1 MKSLCKMLGA
11 SPSPSP
17 SPSLSAS
24 RDAAAAPSSSVG
36 RLACFGDDLLA
47 LVDWLQKAL
56 QVAAVLAVSLAAMGV
71 VVAALVSLLYD
82 TPQDKKVV
90 STLPAGVLQSVTLGG
105 GLFPQA
111 LVETDIAF
119 YVAETDLSLG
129 KGEVL
134 QLQLRASGARYL
146 CNAAGH
152 CARLRG
158 AW

>member
-11 SPSPSP
+11 SPS
-17 SPSLSAS
+17 LGTS
-24 RDAAAAPSSSVG
+24 RDAAGAPSSSAG

-47 LVDWLQKAL
+47 LVDWLQRAL
-56 QVAAVLAVSLAAMGV
+56 QVAVVLALSLAATGV
-71 VVAALVSLLYD
+71 VVAALVSLLYGA
-82 TPQDKKVV
+82 PQDKQVV
-90 STLPAGVLQSVTLGG
+90 STLPAGVLQSVTLNG

-119 YVAETDLSLG
+119 YVAETGLSLG

-158 AW
+158 AR